1 LGPSDEIDVLKIYFT
16 FRDRT
21 ADSNG

>member
-1 LGPSDEIDVLKIYFT
+1 LGPSDEIDVLKMYFT